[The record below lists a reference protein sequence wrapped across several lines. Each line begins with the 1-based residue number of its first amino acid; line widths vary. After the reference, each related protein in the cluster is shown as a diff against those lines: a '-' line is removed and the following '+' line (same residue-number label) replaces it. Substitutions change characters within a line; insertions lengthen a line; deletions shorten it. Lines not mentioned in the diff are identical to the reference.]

1 MRRNYISPEFLNN
14 KIYGT
19 YNMIEESNFFGSKM
33 MDIEDMITIDTQ
45 DIIYYQKSN
54 GEQIDF
60 AIESSIQANS
70 YSSSL
75 SKQNNH
81 TLVIDSSQ
89 PKYQFEKNT
98 RWILTIDIKTILQDF
113 LFATM
118 KRFRTFEGVR
128 NEYTRYNDVNVA
140 LKKYIEYNVLD
151 RYKFKSVDLFIS
163 YKDLRR
169 QNILKWKNS
178 WNVNTTSKFTK
189 FQTETAFDGSS
200 VKIMF
205 NQEQE
210 SALFNY
216 DYYFNLSFE
225 KI

>member
-70 YSSSL
+70 YSSSV

-89 PKYQFEKNT
+89 PKYQFEKN
-98 RWILTIDIKTILQDF
+98 
-113 LFATM
+113 
-118 KRFRTFEGVR
+118 
-128 NEYTRYNDVNVA
+128 
-140 LKKYIEYNVLD
+140 
-151 RYKFKSVDLFIS
+151 
-163 YKDLRR
+163 
-169 QNILKWKNS
+169 
-178 WNVNTTSKFTK
+178 
-189 FQTETAFDGSS
+189 
-200 VKIMF
+200 
-205 NQEQE
+205 
-210 SALFNY
+210 
-216 DYYFNLSFE
+216 
-225 KI
+225 